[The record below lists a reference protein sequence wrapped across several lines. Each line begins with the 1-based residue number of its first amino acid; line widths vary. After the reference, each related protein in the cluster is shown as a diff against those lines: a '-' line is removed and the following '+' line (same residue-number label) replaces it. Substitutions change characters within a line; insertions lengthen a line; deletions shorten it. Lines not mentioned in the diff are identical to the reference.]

1 MQKEPRQSAWQA
13 QQGPASE
20 QYEDGWI
27 RLHLCAKQQ
36 KREDRMDCGGT
47 CSRTLLQSAVGGM
60 MHFGINEL
68 FACIFV
74 VIVWA
79 IIYVVWLG
87 RKEDDEGQG
96 GSG

>member
-1 MQKEPRQSAWQA
+1 
-13 QQGPASE
+13 
-20 QYEDGWI
+20 
-27 RLHLCAKQQ
+27 
-36 KREDRMDCGGT
+36 
-47 CSRTLLQSAVGGM
+47 M